1 MNVAETMAPLVA
13 AGLGGN
19 TSAHVTCW
27 DGSELGPP
35 GAPLQLTITSPH
47 ALRRLLWAPNQLG
60 FARAYVSGD
69 ILIGGDLLTALS
81 VLEQAADPEY
91 GPGVVI
97 DGSTRR
103 AIMAAALRLGI
114 VGRPPRPPAEEA
126 KLGGLRHSTSR
137 AAKAIA
143 HHYDVGNEFYELV
156 LGRSM
161 VYSCAYFD
169 QEPGPA
175 FGLDEAQLAKC
186 DLVSRKLGLEPGMRV
201 LDVGCGWGAFVCN
214 AARRYG
220 VEAVGITLSQEQADY
235 ARRRAIEEGVADRVE
250 IRAQDYRD
258 VSDGK
263 FDAIASIGMAEHV
276 GQAMLPTYS
285 GHLFTLLSPGGR
297 LLNHAISRRP
307 GPPERYSRTSF
318 IDRYVFPDGELEP
331 LSVMVGALEEAGFEV
346 RDVESLR
353 EHYALTL
360 RAWVANLEAG
370 WDRAVALSTPGRARV
385 WRLYMAG
392 SALAFEGNRIGVNQ
406 VLAVRPGLRGVSGMP
421 RSRALL
427 LMADTPAP
435 TVPEPDVV
443 APTGVPPAVVAPVV
457 APPDVAP
464 PDVAPPDVA
473 PPVAA
478 PPVVASPVSPGA

>member
-1 MNVAETMAPLVA
+1 MSLEVVLVVEREAKEARMNVAEVMAPLVA

-19 TSAHVTCW
+19 APVHLTCW
-27 DGSELGPP
+27 DGSELGLPD
-35 GAPLQLTITSPH
+35 APLQLTITSPQ

-60 FARAYVSGD
+60 FARAYVAGD
-69 ILIGGDLLTALS
+69 LLVGGDLLTALS
-81 VLEQAADPEY
+81 VLEQVADPDF

-103 AIMAAALRLGI
+103 AIVAAALRLGI
-114 VGRPPRPPAEEA
+114 VGRPPPPPGEEA
-126 KLGGLRHSTSR
+126 KLGGLRHSKAR

-156 LGRSM
+156 LGPTM
-161 VYSCAYFD
+161 MYSCAYFD
-169 QEPGPA
+169 QGPGPV

-201 LDVGCGWGAFVCN
+201 LDVGCGWGMFVCN

-220 VEAVGITLSQEQADY
+220 VEAVGITLSAEQAHY
-235 ARRRAIEEGVADRVE
+235 ARRRAIQEGVADRVE
-250 IRAQDYRD
+250 IRVQDYRD
-258 VSDGK
+258 VNDGQY
-263 FDAIASIGMAEHV
+263 DAIASIGMAEHV

-285 GHLFTLLSPGGR
+285 ANLFALLSPGGR

-307 GPPERYSRTSF
+307 GPPERFSRTSF

-360 RAWVANLEAG
+360 RAWVANLEAN
-370 WDRAVALSTPGRARV
+370 WERAVELSSAGRARV

-392 SALAFEGNRIGVNQ
+392 SALAFEGNRLGVNQ
-406 VLAVRPGLRGVSGMP
+406 VLAVRPPVRGFSGMP

-427 LMADTPAP
+427 LAQTALEQTVLVPSIAAP
-435 TVPEPDVV
+435 T
-443 APTGVPPAVVAPVV
+443 
-457 APPDVAP
+457 
-464 PDVAPPDVA
+464 
-473 PPVAA
+473 
-478 PPVVASPVSPGA
+478 VSPGA